1 MKIKVESESAGRR
14 QEEGILDFFKRNK
27 QGPKR
32 SASPIP
38 QQGQF
43 TQKRSASPIP
53 QKGQFGGQKRKPAY
67 GPRQNDKSIF
77 SNWKNIEKENPQIAR
92 NMMFRIAPFVEI
104 YPKDAKYFVQNGGM
118 EYKITKDRVLGL
130 YKNRSDIQKRVDFSS
145 YVMALNASIGEN
157 ERKMLMIPKYRDNGI
172 QQIQKNQAQRLASLQ
187 QDISGDIEKSKKKKG
202 VEFGDYDIGQ
212 MQADREAARKGQSFD
227 DYLKSLK
234 EEKPC
239 WDGYKQVG
247 MKLKLGKKVPNCVPV
262 DESYDLEQG
271 QLNEFVEKLKQK
283 TLEEAE
289 YQGKKVTLNKPIRT
303 PEGPKKFKVYV
314 KDGDR
319 VKMVRFGDPN
329 MKIKKSNPERRKSFR
344 ARHNC
349 DNPGPKTSGKY
360 WSCRNW

>member
-1 MKIKVESESAGRR
+1 MKIKVESESAGRK

-53 QKGQFGGQKRKPAY
+53 QKGQFGGQKRKSTYDKRLDKNSSYASW
-67 GPRQNDKSIF
+67 QNM
-77 SNWKNIEKENPQIAR
+77 EKENPTYLR
-92 NMMFRIAPFVEI
+92 NIMYRIAPYFDVI
-104 YPKDAKYFVQNGGM
+104 PKDAKSFIQVGGM
-118 EYKITKDRVLGL
+118 EYKTAVDNLIKFYRNMGTNWTSKFDLLDLAMSLSSTITNNLRNMLVNPKTKESARDDIMAELGP
-130 YKNRSDIQKRVDFSS
+130 KIQRMVSGTYDKS
-145 YVMALNASIGEN
+145 
-157 ERKMLMIPKYRDNGI
+157 P
-172 QQIQKNQAQRLASLQ
+172 QIKQNHTLS
-187 QDISGDIEKSKKKKG
+187 
-202 VEFGDYDIGQ
+202 
-212 MQADREAARKGQSFD
+212 
-227 DYLKSLK
+227 

-283 TLEEAE
+283 PLEEAE

-314 KDGDR
+314 KDGDK